1 MEEVVP
7 DADEQ
12 RLQYFLSESAWS
24 EQAVMEQ
31 VAREADRLFGGK
43 ADSSLIVDE
52 SAFTKKGDHSV
63 GVARQYSGRMGKLDN
78 CQVAVFS
85 ALSSG
90 TQVCPVGTRLFLPK
104 KWTRNRKRCRQAGVP
119 EQRMRHQT
127 KQELA
132 LELVVQARQQGL
144 RFNWVQGDGAYG
156 HDLKFCRSLDDLKE
170 RFILD
175 VHKTQRIYLEDP
187 SPEVPEKE
195 CKTGRAFRRLQS
207 KVKPST
213 VQNWAKRQP
222 KSNWELLKLRD
233 STKGEIE
240 VETVHRRVWVWDG
253 KTQRVDQ
260 WWLVAQRDAAGD
272 YKYALSNAAD
282 TADWKEIARQ
292 VGQRYWIERGF
303 ENAKGQVGMSD
314 YQARGWV
321 SWHHH
326 MAMVMMAMLF
336 LVEERQEQQ
345 PALPLMSCTDV
356 VELLC
361 WALPNR
367 KVSAQELLR
376 QMRLRHEKRQAS
388 IDSAYAKQ
396 QERRRRRSTT

>member
-1 MEEVVP
+1 
-7 DADEQ
+7 
-12 RLQYFLSESAWS
+12 
-24 EQAVMEQ
+24 
-31 VAREADRLFGGK
+31 
-43 ADSSLIVDE
+43 
-52 SAFTKKGDHSV
+52 
-63 GVARQYSGRMGKLDN
+63 
-78 CQVAVFS
+78 
-85 ALSSG
+85 
-90 TQVCPVGTRLFLPK
+90 
-104 KWTRNRKRCRQAGVP
+104 
-119 EQRMRHQT
+119 
-127 KQELA
+127 
-132 LELVVQARQQGL
+132 
-144 RFNWVQGDGAYG
+144 
-156 HDLKFCRSLDDLKE
+156 
-170 RFILD
+170 
-175 VHKTQRIYLEDP
+175 
-187 SPEVPEKE
+187 
-195 CKTGRAFRRLQS
+195 
-207 KVKPST
+207 
-213 VQNWAKRQP
+213 
-222 KSNWELLKLRD
+222 LLKLRD

-396 QERRRRRSTT
+396 QEKRRRRSTT